1 MVGLQESTQQ
11 CQNQRFSTSVQ
22 HAFSSGY
29 VMTYMSHHTLPLK
42 HIKELQKSSC
52 TLKLIELLGLT
63 SLNGSFSRE
72 GTKQTSLT
80 KSFLR
85 LPSACSPF
93 CKGERK
99 LKLRIAVWCNYV
111 SCCFN
116 LSLALRLNTC
126 VSRFCPLITSLTLYS
141 HSRHPTRHLCLYEGK
156 KRTLLEGQVSFC
168 GTHLSSRVR
177 MTAQRSGVRS
187 RLSAPRHQHIR
198 VMSLFIKSA
207 RLRLTKPFHRSML
220 VQSS

>member
-1 MVGLQESTQQ
+1 
-11 CQNQRFSTSVQ
+11 
-22 HAFSSGY
+22 
-29 VMTYMSHHTLPLK
+29 MTYMSHHTLPLK

-52 TLKLIELLGLT
+52 TLKLTELLGLT

-80 KSFLR
+80 KSFAFCMLTFLHGR
-85 LPSACSPF
+85 TETEAQNSRVMQLCELLVQFVLGFETKHLCQPILSSHYLAHPSLPLQTPY
-93 CKGERK
+93 KTP
-99 LKLRIAVWCNYV
+99 
-111 SCCFN
+111 
-116 LSLALRLNTC
+116 LSLRG
-126 VSRFCPLITSLTLYS
+126 
-141 HSRHPTRHLCLYEGK
+141 E
-156 KRTLLEGQVSFC
+156 KRTLLEGHVSFC

-177 MTAQRSGVRS
+177 MRSGVRS

-207 RLRLTKPFHRSML
+207 RLRLTKTFHRSML